1 MKSLPSLLKVNLLLS
16 GDWNSISTVPSVV
29 VRILKFYVVS
39 SQKDENS
46 ISTVPSSLLLTYNL
60 SLMFRSIATAPF
72 LLSGLTVI
80 ESDSERANLL
90 GGATVP
96 LYC

>member
-1 MKSLPSLLKVNLLLS
+1 
-16 GDWNSISTVPSVV
+16 
-29 VRILKFYVVS
+29 
-39 SQKDENS
+39 
-46 ISTVPSSLLLTYNL
+46 
-60 SLMFRSIATAPF
+60 LMFRSIATAPF